1 MVTGVSVLVIVVDP
15 APLFTPKVVLTVPSW
30 PNTKIVPA
38 FAACAMPRT
47 TIAAIAK
54 ARFLNVARIFDSPIQ
69 SGPFFGEP
77 APIRFCRPSRL
88 QSLDHNLTAH
98 KYTNK
103 SLNINNLRI
112 DEQC

>member
-1 MVTGVSVLVIVVDP
+1 VAFV
-15 APLFTPKVVLTVPSW
+15 VPSW

-47 TIAAIAK
+47 TIAAVAK
-54 ARFLNVARIFDSPIQ
+54 ARFLNVARMFDSPIQ

-88 QSLDHNLTAH
+88 QSLDQNPTAH
-98 KYTNK
+98 PYVDK
-103 SLNINNLRI
+103 SSNINNLLI
-112 DEQC
+112 AEHG